1 MKKIFTLLVLLMTT
15 LCVSAQQY
23 YKGTFHSKPSPSE
36 FSDYETTVAVTQG
49 EGGKYTLVF
58 ESIIFGNDDFGKCT
72 FAGIENYKWAGGGS
86 FTFSNEGGNL
96 GATTKYYFELSDYG
110 GKAVIDDEKIYITFK
125 LFQVNTTKEYRN
137 VVFEGTRTSSGGGGG
152 TGGDDKPTITGTE
165 QFTADVA
172 SEFQGGQSGVV
183 KYPGVVAK
191 VCEWSDKTHSI
202 EIAHIDT
209 EKGVMSDV
217 LLKGLEK
224 KTVDGEV
231 TYTGVVE
238 PEIKTL
244 PNFYDTYVNLK
255 AKVEARIDEGG
266 DLYAT
271 IVFTDESEPSFKLT
285 AWFNYQ
291 EPFVPA
297 DPFSVEGGLVGYT
310 VTDDGDF
317 TNNVVNTLT
326 FTETAENVY
335 TLSFSNV
342 AIPNGIGLN
351 TVSFEGVQRTGN
363 DSEAKFASKKGVAKT
378 TAAHPSYTE
387 VDYTNLEFIVGF
399 DADKKVTSCTGKF
412 VIDNWGESVAYTFNY
427 DPTATS
433 VNTVVAAD
441 GTVKHIYT
449 LTGAKVTSL
458 QRGVNIVRTAD
469 GRTLKVLKK

>member
-23 YKGTFHSKPSPSE
+23 YKGTWHSNLGK
-36 FSDYETTVAVTQG
+36 FADYETTVAVTQG
-49 EGGKYTLVF
+49 EGGAYTLVF
-58 ESIIFGNDDFGKCT
+58 ERVIFDNDDLGKVT
-72 FAGIENYKWAGGGS
+72 FSGMSDYKWGGGGS
-86 FTFSNEGGNL
+86 FTFSHEGGNL
-96 GATTKYYFELSDYG
+96 GELTYSYFQMTDAL
-110 GKAVIDDEKIYITFK
+110 GKARLDDEAIYITFDY
-125 LFQVNTTKEYRN
+125 FEYGTSSFRK
-137 VVFEGTRTSSGGGGG
+137 VVFSGTRTSSGGGS
-152 TGGDDKPTITGTE
+152 TGGDDKPTITATE

-172 SEFQGGQSGVV
+172 SEFQGGQFGVV

-191 VCEWSDKTHSI
+191 VCEWSDGAQSI
-202 EIAHIDT
+202 EIEHIDT
-209 EKGVMSDV
+209 EKGAMSGV

-297 DPFSVEGGLVGYT
+297 DPFSVGGKLVGYT
-310 VTDDGDF
+310 VTADGEF
-317 TNNVVNTLT
+317 SNNVETTLT
-326 FTETAENVY
+326 FTETAKDVY
-335 TLSFSNV
+335 TLSLTNV
-342 AIPNGIGLN
+342 AIPDGVALG
-351 TVSFEGVQRTGN
+351 TVSFEGVQRTGD
-363 DSEAKFASKKGVAKT
+363 DSEAKFASKKGEAKT
-378 TAAHPSYTE
+378 TATHPVYAA
-387 VDYTNLEFIVGF
+387 VDYTYFEFIVGF
-399 DADKKVTSCTGKF
+399 DAEKKVTSCTGEF
-412 VIDNWGESVAYTFNY
+412 VVDNYGESVAYTFNY
-427 DPTATS
+427 DPTVVS

>member
-23 YKGTFHSKPSPSE
+23 YKGKFHSKLNE
-36 FSDYETTVAVTQG
+36 FSDCETTVAVTQG

-58 ESIIFGNDDFGKCT
+58 ESVIFGNDDFGKCT

-96 GATTKYYFELSDYG
+96 GAATKYYFELSDYL
-110 GKAVIDDEKIYITFK
+110 GKSTIDDEKIYITFK
-125 LFQVNTTKEYRN
+125 YFQVNTTKEYRN
-137 VVFEGTRTSSGGGGG
+137 VVFEGTRTSSGGG
-152 TGGDDKPTITGTE
+152 TGGDDKPTITATE
-165 QFTADVA
+165 QFTADVV
-172 SEFQGGQSGVV
+172 SVFEGGQAGNV
-183 KYPGVVAK
+183 KFPNVVAK
-191 VCEWSDKTHSI
+191 VCEWSDGAQSI
-202 EIAHIDT
+202 EIEHIDT
-209 EKGVMSDV
+209 EKGAMSGV

-297 DPFSVEGGLVGYT
+297 DPFSVGGKLVGYT
-310 VTDDGDF
+310 VTADGEF
-317 TNNVVNTLT
+317 SNNVETTLT
-326 FTETAENVY
+326 FTETAKDVY
-335 TLSFSNV
+335 TLSLTNV
-342 AIPNGIGLN
+342 AIPKGVDLG
-351 TVSFEGVQRTGN
+351 TVSFEGVQRTGS
-363 DSEAKFASKKGVAKT
+363 DSETSFTSKKGKAKT
-378 TAAHPSYTE
+378 TATHPLYTE
-387 VDYTNLEFIVGF
+387 LPYTDFEFIVGF
-399 DADKKVTSCTGKF
+399 DAEKKVTSCTGKF
-412 VIDNWGESVAYTFNY
+412 VVDNYDEAVSYTFSFT
-427 DPTATS
+427 PTETS

>member
-23 YKGTFHSKPSPSE
+23 YKGKFHSKLNE
-36 FSDYETTVAVTQG
+36 FSDCETTVAVTQG

-58 ESIIFGNDDFGKCT
+58 ESVIFGNDDFGKCT

-96 GATTKYYFELSDYG
+96 GAATKYYFELSDAL
-110 GKAVIDDEKIYITFK
+110 GKSVIDDEKIYITFK
-125 LFQVNTTKEYRN
+125 YFQVNTTKEYRN
-137 VVFEGTRTSSGGGGG
+137 VVFEGTRTSSGGGG
-152 TGGDDKPTITGTE
+152 TGGDDKPIITATE
-165 QFTADVA
+165 QFTADVV
-172 SEFQGGQSGVV
+172 SVFEGGQAGNV
-183 KYPGVVAK
+183 KYPNVVAK
-191 VCEWSDKTHSI
+191 VCEWSDGAQSI
-202 EIAHIDT
+202 EIEHIDT
-209 EKGVMSDV
+209 EKGAMSGV

-231 TYTGVVE
+231 TYTGTVE
-238 PEIKTL
+238 PEIETL
-244 PNFYDTYVNLK
+244 PNFYDAYVNLK

-285 AWFNYQ
+285 AWFNYV
-291 EPFVPA
+291 EPFVPS
-297 DPFSVEGGLVGYT
+297 DPFSVDGTLVGYT
-310 VTDDGDF
+310 FNDGDQM
-317 TNNVVNTLT
+317 NNKQTTLT
-326 FTETAENVY
+326 FTETAKDVY
-335 TLSFSNV
+335 TLSLTNV
-342 AIPNGIGLN
+342 AIPNGVDLG
-351 TVSFEGVQRTGN
+351 TVSFEGVQRTGS
-363 DSEAKFASKKGVAKT
+363 DSEASFASKKGKCKT
-378 TAAHPSYTE
+378 TAAHPLYATL
-387 VDYTNLEFIVGF
+387 DYTDFEFIVGF

-412 VIDNWGESVAYTFNY
+412 VVDNYDEAVSYTFSFT
-427 DPTATS
+427 PTETS

>member
-15 LCVSAQQY
+15 ICVSAQQY
-23 YKGTFHSKPSPSE
+23 YKGTFHSKVGD

-58 ESIIFGNDDFGKCT
+58 ERVIFGNDDFGKCT

-96 GATTKYYFELSDYG
+96 GAATKYYFELSDAL
-110 GKAVIDDEKIYITFK
+110 GKSVIDDEKIYITFK
-125 LFQVNTTKEYRN
+125 YFQVNTTKEYRN

-152 TGGDDKPTITGTE
+152 TGGDDKPTITATE
-165 QFTADVA
+165 QFTADVV
-172 SEFQGGQSGVV
+172 SVFEGGQAGNV
-183 KYPGVVAK
+183 KYPNVVAK
-191 VCEWSDKTHSI
+191 VCEWSDGAQSI
-202 EIAHIDT
+202 EIEHIDT
-209 EKGVMSDV
+209 EKGAMSGV

-238 PEIKTL
+238 PEIETL
-244 PNFYDTYVNLK
+244 PNFYDAYVNLK
-255 AKVEARIDEGG
+255 ANVEARIDEGG

-285 AWFNYQ
+285 AWFNYV

-310 VTDDGDF
+310 YNDGDQM
-317 TNNVVNTLT
+317 NNNQTTVT
-326 FTETAENVY
+326 FTETAKDVY
-335 TLSFSNV
+335 TLSLTNV
-342 AIPNGIGLN
+342 AIPNGVDLG
-351 TVSFEGVQRTGN
+351 TVSFEGVQRTGS
-363 DSEAKFASKKGVAKT
+363 DSEASFASKKGKCKT
-378 TAAHPSYTE
+378 TAAHPLYATL
-387 VDYTNLEFIVGF
+387 DYTDFEFIVGF

-412 VIDNWGESVAYTFNY
+412 VVDNYDEAVSYTFNFT
-427 DPTATS
+427 PTETS

>member
-23 YKGTFHSKPSPSE
+23 YKGKFHSKLNE

-58 ESIIFGNDDFGKCT
+58 ESVIFGNDDFGKCT

-96 GATTKYYFELSDYG
+96 GAATKYYFELSDYL
-110 GKAVIDDEKIYITFK
+110 GKSTIDDEKIYITFK
-125 LFQVNTTKEYRN
+125 YFQVNTTKEYRN
-137 VVFEGTRTSSGGGGG
+137 VVFEGTRTSSGGGG
-152 TGGDDKPTITGTE
+152 TGGDDKPTITATE

-191 VCEWSDKTHSI
+191 VCEWSDGAQSI
-202 EIAHIDT
+202 EIEHIDT
-209 EKGVMSDV
+209 EKGTMSGV

-244 PNFYDTYVNLK
+244 PNFYDAYVNLK

-297 DPFSVEGGLVGYT
+297 DPFSVGGKLVGYT
-310 VTDDGDF
+310 VTADGEF
-317 TNNVVNTLT
+317 SNNVETTLT
-326 FTETAENVY
+326 FTETAKDVY
-335 TLSFSNV
+335 TLSLTNV
-342 AIPNGIGLN
+342 AIPKGVDLG
-351 TVSFEGVQRTGN
+351 TVSFEGVQRTGS
-363 DSEAKFASKKGVAKT
+363 DSEASFASKKGKCKT
-378 TAAHPSYTE
+378 TAAHPLYATL
-387 VDYTNLEFIVGF
+387 DYTDFEFIVGF

-412 VIDNWGESVAYTFNY
+412 VVDNWDEAVSYTFNFT
-427 DPTATS
+427 PTETS

>member
-23 YKGTFHSKPSPSE
+23 YKGTFHSKVND
-36 FSDYETTVAVTQG
+36 FSDYETNVAVTQG

-58 ESIIFGNDDFGKCT
+58 ESVIFGNDDFGKCT
-72 FAGIENYKWAGGGS
+72 FAGIENYKWAGGNS

-96 GATTKYYFELSDYG
+96 GAATKYYFELSDAL
-110 GKAVIDDEKIYITFK
+110 GKSTIDDEKIYITFK
-125 LFQVNTTKEYRN
+125 YFQVNTTKEYRN
-137 VVFEGTRTSSGGGGG
+137 VVFEGTRTSSGGGS
-152 TGGDDKPTITGTE
+152 TGGDDKPTVKETD

-172 SEFQGGQSGVV
+172 SEFQGGKGIV
-183 KYPGVVAK
+183 KYPKAVAK
-191 VCEWSDKTHSI
+191 VCEWTDGAHSI

-209 EKGVMSDV
+209 EKGTMSGV

-244 PNFYDTYVNLK
+244 PNFYDAYVNLK

-297 DPFSVEGGLVGYT
+297 DPFSVGGKLVGYT
-310 VTDDGDF
+310 VTADGEF
-317 TNNVVNTLT
+317 SNNVETTLT
-326 FTETAENVY
+326 FTETAKDVY
-335 TLSFSNV
+335 TLSLTNV
-342 AIPNGIGLN
+342 AIPNGVALG
-351 TVSFEGVQRTGN
+351 TVSFEGVQRTGS
-363 DSEAKFASKKGVAKT
+363 DSEASFTSKKGKAKT
-378 TAAHPSYTE
+378 TATHPSYKE
-387 VDYTNLEFIVGF
+387 LDYTDFEAIVGF
-399 DADKKVTSCTGKF
+399 DAEKKVTSCTAKF
-412 VIDNWGESVAYTFNY
+412 VIDNWDESVAYTFNY
-427 DPTATS
+427 DPTVSS

>member
-23 YKGTFHSKPSPSE
+23 YKGKFYSKLNE
-36 FSDYETTVAVTQG
+36 FSDCETTVAVTQG

-58 ESIIFGNDDFGKCT
+58 ESVIFGNDDFGKCT

-96 GATTKYYFELSDYG
+96 GAATKYYFELSDYL
-110 GKAVIDDEKIYITFK
+110 GKSTIDDEKIYITFK
-125 LFQVNTTKEYRN
+125 YFQVNTTKEYRN
-137 VVFEGTRTSSGGGGG
+137 VVFEGTRTSSGGGG
-152 TGGDDKPTITGTE
+152 TGGDDKPTITATE
-165 QFTADVA
+165 QFTADVV
-172 SEFQGGQSGVV
+172 SVFEGGQAGNV
-183 KYPGVVAK
+183 KYPNVVAK
-191 VCEWSDKTHSI
+191 VCEWSDGAQSI
-202 EIAHIDT
+202 EIEHIDT
-209 EKGVMSDV
+209 EKGTMSGV

-297 DPFSVEGGLVGYT
+297 DPFSVGGKLVGYT
-310 VTDDGDF
+310 VTADGEF
-317 TNNVVNTLT
+317 SNNVETTLT
-326 FTETAENVY
+326 FTETAKDVY
-335 TLSFSNV
+335 TLSLTNV
-342 AIPNGIGLN
+342 AIPKGVDLG
-351 TVSFEGVQRTGN
+351 TVSFEGVQRTGS
-363 DSEAKFASKKGVAKT
+363 DSEASFTSKKGKAKT
-378 TAAHPSYTE
+378 TATHPLYTE
-387 VDYTNLEFIVGF
+387 LPYTDFEFVVGF
-399 DADKKVTSCTGKF
+399 DAEKKVTSCTGKF
-412 VIDNWGESVAYTFNY
+412 VVDNWDEAVSYTFSFT
-427 DPTATS
+427 PTETS

>member
-23 YKGTFHSKPSPSE
+23 YKGKFYSKLNE
-36 FSDYETTVAVTQG
+36 FSDCETTVAVTQG

-58 ESIIFGNDDFGKCT
+58 ESVIFGNDDFGKCT

-96 GATTKYYFELSDYG
+96 GAATKYYFELSDYL
-110 GKAVIDDEKIYITFK
+110 GKSTIDDEKIYITFK
-125 LFQVNTTKEYRN
+125 YFQVNTTKEYRN
-137 VVFEGTRTSSGGGGG
+137 VVFEGTRTSSGGGG
-152 TGGDDKPTITGTE
+152 TGGDDKPTITATE
-165 QFTADVA
+165 QFTADVV
-172 SEFQGGQSGVV
+172 SVFEGGQAGNV
-183 KYPGVVAK
+183 KYPNVVAK
-191 VCEWSDKTHSI
+191 VCEWSDGAQSI
-202 EIAHIDT
+202 EIEHIDT
-209 EKGVMSDV
+209 EKGTMSGV
-217 LLKGLEK
+217 LLNGLEK

-297 DPFSVEGGLVGYT
+297 DPFSVGGKLVGYT
-310 VTDDGDF
+310 VTADGEF
-317 TNNVVNTLT
+317 SNNVETTLT
-326 FTETAENVY
+326 FTETAKDVY
-335 TLSFSNV
+335 TLSLTNV
-342 AIPNGIGLN
+342 AIPDGVALG
-351 TVSFEGVQRTGN
+351 TVSFEGVQRTGD
-363 DSEAKFASKKGVAKT
+363 DSEAKFASKKGEAKT
-378 TAAHPSYTE
+378 TAAHPLYTE
-387 VDYTNLEFIVGF
+387 LPYTDFEFVVGF
-399 DADKKVTSCTGKF
+399 DAEKKVTSCTGKF
-412 VIDNWGESVAYTFNY
+412 VVDNYDEAVSYTFSFT
-427 DPTATS
+427 PTETS

>member
-23 YKGTFHSKPSPSE
+23 YKGKFHSKLNE

-58 ESIIFGNDDFGKCT
+58 ESVIFGNDDFGKCT
-72 FAGIENYKWAGGGS
+72 FAGIENYKWAGNGN

-96 GATTKYYFELSDYG
+96 GAATKYYFELSDNL
-110 GKAVIDDEKIYITFK
+110 GKATIDDEKIYLTFRY
-125 LFQVNTTKEYRN
+125 FQVNTTKEYMN
-137 VVFEGTRTSSGGGGG
+137 VVFEGTRTSSGGGS
-152 TGGDDKPTITGTE
+152 TGGDDKPTITATE

-202 EIAHIDT
+202 EIEHIDT
-209 EKGVMSDV
+209 EKGTMSGV

-244 PNFYDTYVNLK
+244 PNFYYAYVNLK

-297 DPFSVEGGLVGYT
+297 DPFSVNGALAGYT
-310 VTDDGDF
+310 FNDGDQM
-317 TNNVVNTLT
+317 NNNQTTLT
-326 FTETAENVY
+326 FTETAKDVY
-335 TLSFSNV
+335 TLSLTNV
-342 AIPNGIGLN
+342 AIPKGVDLG
-351 TVSFEGVQRTGN
+351 TVSFEGVQRTGS
-363 DSEAKFASKKGVAKT
+363 DSEASFASKKGKAKT
-378 TAAHPSYTE
+378 TATHPLYTE
-387 VDYTNLEFIVGF
+387 LPYTDFEFIVGF

-412 VIDNWGESVAYTFNY
+412 VVDNWDEAVFYTFNFT
-427 DPTATS
+427 PTETS

>member
-23 YKGTFHSKPSPSE
+23 YKGKFYSKLNE
-36 FSDYETTVAVTQG
+36 FSDCETTVAVTQG

-58 ESIIFGNDDFGKCT
+58 ESVIFGNDDFGKCT
-72 FAGIENYKWAGGGS
+72 FAGIENYRWAGGGS

-96 GATTKYYFELSDYG
+96 GAATKYYFELSDYL
-110 GKAVIDDEKIYITFK
+110 GKSTIDDEKIYITFK
-125 LFQVNTTKEYRN
+125 YFQVNTTKEYRN
-137 VVFEGTRTSSGGGGG
+137 VVFEGTRTSSGGGG
-152 TGGDDKPTITGTE
+152 TGGDDKPTITATE
-165 QFTADVA
+165 QFTADVV
-172 SEFQGGQSGVV
+172 SVFEGGQAGNV
-183 KYPGVVAK
+183 KYPNVVAK

-209 EKGVMSDV
+209 EKGTMSGV

-387 VDYTNLEFIVGF
+387 VDYTDLEFIVGF

-412 VIDNWGESVAYTFNY
+412 VVDNWGESVSYTFSFT
-427 DPTATS
+427 PTETS

>member
-23 YKGTFHSKPSPSE
+23 YKGKFHSKVGY

-58 ESIIFGNDDFGKCT
+58 ESVIFGNDDFGKCT

-96 GATTKYYFELSDYG
+96 GAATKYYFELSDAL
-110 GKAVIDDEKIYITFK
+110 GKSVIDDEKIYITFK
-125 LFQVNTTKEYRN
+125 YFQVNTTKEYRN
-137 VVFEGTRTSSGGGGG
+137 VVFEGTRTSSGGG
-152 TGGDDKPTITGTE
+152 TGGDDKPTITSTE

-209 EKGVMSDV
+209 EKGVMSGV

-238 PEIKTL
+238 PEITDL

-255 AKVEARIDEGG
+255 ANVEARIDEGG

-285 AWFNYQ
+285 AWFNYV

-297 DPFSVEGGLVGYT
+297 DPFSVDGTLVGYT
-310 VTDDGDF
+310 FNDGDQM
-317 TNNVVNTLT
+317 NNKQTTLT
-326 FTETAENVY
+326 FTETAKDVY
-335 TLSFSNV
+335 TLSLTNV
-342 AIPNGIGLN
+342 AIPNGVDLG
-351 TVSFEGVQRTGN
+351 TVSFEGVQRTGS
-363 DSEAKFASKKGVAKT
+363 DSDASFASKKGKCKT
-378 TAAHPSYTE
+378 TAAHPLYATL
-387 VDYTNLEFIVGF
+387 DYTDFEFIVGF

-412 VIDNWGESVAYTFNY
+412 VVDNCDETVSYTFNFT
-427 DPTATS
+427 PTETS

>member
-23 YKGTFHSKPSPSE
+23 YKGKFHSKLNE
-36 FSDYETTVAVTQG
+36 FSDCETTVAVTQG

-58 ESIIFGNDDFGKCT
+58 ESVIFGNDDFGKCT

-96 GATTKYYFELSDYG
+96 GAATKYYFELSDYL
-110 GKAVIDDEKIYITFK
+110 GKSTIDDEKIYITFK
-125 LFQVNTTKEYRN
+125 YFQVNTTKEYRN
-137 VVFEGTRTSSGGGGG
+137 VVFEGTRTSSGGGG
-152 TGGDDKPTITGTE
+152 TGGDDKPTITATE
-165 QFTADVA
+165 QFTADVV
-172 SEFQGGQSGVV
+172 SVFEGGQAGNV
-183 KYPGVVAK
+183 KYPNVVAK
-191 VCEWSDKTHSI
+191 VCEWSDGAHSI
-202 EIAHIDT
+202 EIEHIDT
-209 EKGVMSDV
+209 EKGTMSGV

-231 TYTGVVE
+231 TYTGTVE

-244 PNFYDTYVNLK
+244 PNFYDAYVNLK

-297 DPFSVEGGLVGYT
+297 DPFSVNGALVGYT
-310 VTDDGDF
+310 YNDGDQM
-317 TNNVVNTLT
+317 NNNQTTVT
-326 FTETAENVY
+326 FTETAKDVY
-335 TLSFSNV
+335 TLSLTNV
-342 AIPNGIGLN
+342 AIPNGVALG
-351 TVSFEGVQRTGN
+351 TVSFEGVQRTGS
-363 DSEAKFASKKGVAKT
+363 DSEASFASKKGEAKT
-378 TAAHPSYTE
+378 TAASPVYTT
-387 VDYTNLEFIVGF
+387 VDYTDFEFIVGF
-399 DADKKVTSCTGKF
+399 DAEKKVTSCTGKF
-412 VIDNWGESVAYTFNY
+412 VVDNWGESVSYTFSFT
-427 DPTATS
+427 PTETS

>member
-23 YKGTFHSKPSPSE
+23 YKGTWHSNLGK
-36 FSDYETTVAVTQG
+36 FADYETTVAVTQG
-49 EGGKYTLVF
+49 EGGAYTLVF
-58 ESIIFGNDDFGKCT
+58 ERVIFDNDDLGKVT
-72 FAGIENYKWAGGGS
+72 FSGMSDYKWGGGGS
-86 FTFSNEGGNL
+86 FTFSHEGGNL
-96 GATTKYYFELSDYG
+96 GELTYSYFQMTDAL
-110 GKAVIDDEKIYITFK
+110 GKARLDDEAIYITFDY
-125 LFQVNTTKEYRN
+125 FEYGTSSFRK
-137 VVFEGTRTSSGGGGG
+137 VVFSGTRTSSGGGS
-152 TGGDDKPTITGTE
+152 TGGDDKPTVKETE
-165 QFTADVA
+165 LFTADVA
-172 SEFQGGQSGVV
+172 SEFQGGKGIV
-183 KYPGVVAK
+183 KYPKAVAK
-191 VCEWSDKTHSI
+191 VCEWSDGAQSI
-202 EIAHIDT
+202 EIEHIDT
-209 EKGVMSDV
+209 ENGTMSGV

-224 KTVDGEV
+224 KTVNGEV

-297 DPFSVEGGLVGYT
+297 DPFSVGGKLVGYT
-310 VTDDGDF
+310 VTADGEF
-317 TNNVVNTLT
+317 SNNVETTLT
-326 FTETAENVY
+326 FTETAKDVY
-335 TLSFSNV
+335 TLSLTNV
-342 AIPNGIGLN
+342 AIPDGVALG
-351 TVSFEGVQRTGN
+351 TVSFEGVQRTGDDN
-363 DSEAKFASKKGVAKT
+363 EAKFASKKGEAKT
-378 TAAHPSYTE
+378 TATHPVYAA
-387 VDYTNLEFIVGF
+387 VDYTYFEFIVGF
-399 DADKKVTSCTGKF
+399 DAEKKVTSCTGEF
-412 VIDNWGESVAYTFNY
+412 VVDNYGESVAYTFNY
-427 DPTATS
+427 DPTVVS

>member
-23 YKGTFHSKPSPSE
+23 YKGKFHSKLNE
-36 FSDYETTVAVTQG
+36 FSDCETTVAVTQG

-58 ESIIFGNDDFGKCT
+58 ESVIFGNDDFGKCT
-72 FAGIENYKWAGGGS
+72 FAGIENYKWAGGNS

-96 GATTKYYFELSDYG
+96 GAATKYYFELSDAL
-110 GKAVIDDEKIYITFK
+110 GKATIDDEKIYITFK
-125 LFQVNTTKEYRN
+125 YFQVNTTKEYRT
-137 VVFEGTRTSSGGGGG
+137 VVFEGTRTSSGGGS
-152 TGGDDKPTITGTE
+152 TGGDDKPTITATE

-297 DPFSVEGGLVGYT
+297 DPFSVEGGLVGYR

>member
-23 YKGTFHSKPSPSE
+23 YKGTWHSNLGK
-36 FSDYETTVAVTQG
+36 FADYETTVAVTQG
-49 EGGKYTLVF
+49 EGGAYTLVF
-58 ESIIFGNDDFGKCT
+58 ERVIFDNDDLGKVT
-72 FAGIENYKWAGGGS
+72 FSGMSDYKWGGGGS
-86 FTFSNEGGNL
+86 FTFSHEGGNL
-96 GATTKYYFELSDYG
+96 GELTYSYFQMTDAL
-110 GKAVIDDEKIYITFK
+110 GKARLDDEAIYITFDY
-125 LFQVNTTKEYRN
+125 FEYGTSSFRK
-137 VVFEGTRTSSGGGGG
+137 VVFSGTRTSSGGGS
-152 TGGDDKPTITGTE
+152 TGGDDKPTITATE

-172 SEFQGGQSGVV
+172 SEFQGGKGIV
-183 KYPGVVAK
+183 KYPKAVAK
-191 VCEWSDKTHSI
+191 VCEWTDGAQSI
-202 EIAHIDT
+202 EIEHIDT
-209 EKGVMSDV
+209 EKGTMSGV

-238 PEIKTL
+238 PEITDL
-244 PNFYDTYVNLK
+244 PNFYLGYVNLK
-255 AKVEARIDEGG
+255 ANVEARIDEGG

-285 AWFNYQ
+285 AWFNYV

-297 DPFSVEGGLVGYT
+297 EPFSVNGALAGYT
-310 VTDDGDF
+310 YNDGDQM
-317 TNNVVNTLT
+317 NNNQTTVT
-326 FTETAENVY
+326 FTETAKDVY
-335 TLSFSNV
+335 TLSLTNV
-342 AIPNGIGLN
+342 AIPKGVDLG
-351 TVSFEGVQRTGN
+351 TVSFEGVQRTGS
-363 DSEAKFASKKGVAKT
+363 DSEASFASKKGKAKT
-378 TAAHPSYTE
+378 TATHPSYKE
-387 VDYTNLEFIVGF
+387 LDYTDFEAIVGF
-399 DADKKVTSCTGKF
+399 DAEKKVTSCTAKF

-427 DPTATS
+427 DPTVSS

>member
-23 YKGTFHSKPSPSE
+23 YKGTFHSKVGD
-36 FSDYETTVAVTQG
+36 FNDYETTVAVTQG

-58 ESIIFGNDDFGKCT
+58 ERVIFGNDDFGKCT

-96 GATTKYYFELSDYG
+96 GAATKYYFELSDAL
-110 GKAVIDDEKIYITFK
+110 GKSVIDDEKIYITFK
-125 LFQVNTTKEYRN
+125 YFQVNTTKEYRN
-137 VVFEGTRTSSGGGGG
+137 VVFEGTRTSSGGGS
-152 TGGDDKPTITGTE
+152 TGGDDKPTITATE
-165 QFTADVA
+165 QFTADVV
-172 SEFQGGQSGVV
+172 SVFEGGQAGNV
-183 KYPGVVAK
+183 KYPNVVAK
-191 VCEWSDKTHSI
+191 VCEWSDGAQSI
-202 EIAHIDT
+202 EIEHIDT
-209 EKGVMSDV
+209 EKGAMSGV

-238 PEIKTL
+238 PEITDL

-255 AKVEARIDEGG
+255 ANVEARIDEGG

-297 DPFSVEGGLVGYT
+297 DPFSVNGTLVGYT
-310 VTDDGDF
+310 YNDGEQM
-317 TNNVVNTLT
+317 NNKQTTVT
-326 FTETAENVY
+326 FTETAKDVY
-335 TLSFSNV
+335 TLSLTNV
-342 AIPNGIGLN
+342 AIPNGVDLG
-351 TVSFEGVQRTGN
+351 TVSFEGVQRTGS
-363 DSEAKFASKKGVAKT
+363 DSEASFTSKKGKAKT
-378 TAAHPSYTE
+378 TAARPLYTE
-387 VDYTNLEFIVGF
+387 LPYTDFEFVVGF
-399 DADKKVTSCTGKF
+399 DAEKKVTSCTGKF
-412 VIDNWGESVAYTFNY
+412 VVDNYDEAVSYTFSFT
-427 DPTATS
+427 PTETS

>member
-23 YKGTFHSKPSPSE
+23 YKGKFYSKLNE
-36 FSDYETTVAVTQG
+36 FSDCETTVAVTQG

-58 ESIIFGNDDFGKCT
+58 ESVIFGNDDFGKCT

-96 GATTKYYFELSDYG
+96 GAATKYYFELSDYL
-110 GKAVIDDEKIYITFK
+110 GKSTIDDEKIYITFIY
-125 LFQVNTTKEYRN
+125 FQVNTTKEYRN
-137 VVFEGTRTSSGGGGG
+137 VVFEGTRTSSGGGG

-387 VDYTNLEFIVGF
+387 VDYTDLEFIVGF

-412 VIDNWGESVAYTFNY
+412 VIDDWGESVAYTFNY

-433 VNTVVAAD
+433 VSTVVAAD

>member
-23 YKGTFHSKPSPSE
+23 YKGKFYSKLNE
-36 FSDYETTVAVTQG
+36 FSDCETTVAVTQG

-58 ESIIFGNDDFGKCT
+58 ESVIFGNDDFGKCT

-96 GATTKYYFELSDYG
+96 GAATKYYFELSDYL
-110 GKAVIDDEKIYITFK
+110 GKSTIDDEKSYITFK
-125 LFQVNTTKEYRN
+125 YFQVNTTKEYRN
-137 VVFEGTRTSSGGGGG
+137 VVFEGTRTSSGGGG

-387 VDYTNLEFIVGF
+387 VDYTDLEFIVGF

-433 VNTVVAAD
+433 VSTVVAAD

>member
-23 YKGTFHSKPSPSE
+23 YKGKFHSKLNE
-36 FSDYETTVAVTQG
+36 FSDCETTVAVTQG

-58 ESIIFGNDDFGKCT
+58 ESVIFGNDDFGKCT

-96 GATTKYYFELSDYG
+96 GAATKYYFELSDYL
-110 GKAVIDDEKIYITFK
+110 GKSTIDDEKIYITFK
-125 LFQVNTTKEYRN
+125 YFQVNTTKEYRN
-137 VVFEGTRTSSGGGGG
+137 VVFEGTRTSSGGGS
-152 TGGDDKPTITGTE
+152 TGGDDKPTITATE
-165 QFTADVA
+165 QFTADVV
-172 SEFQGGQSGVV
+172 SVFEGGQAGNV
-183 KYPGVVAK
+183 KYPNVVAK
-191 VCEWSDKTHSI
+191 VCEWSDGAQSI
-202 EIAHIDT
+202 EIEHIDT
-209 EKGVMSDV
+209 EKGAMSGV

-231 TYTGVVE
+231 TYTGTVE
-238 PEIKTL
+238 PEIETL
-244 PNFYDTYVNLK
+244 PNFYDAYVNLK

-285 AWFNYQ
+285 AWFNYV

-297 DPFSVEGGLVGYT
+297 EPFSVNGALAGYT
-310 VTDDGDF
+310 YNDGDQM
-317 TNNVVNTLT
+317 NNNQTTVT
-326 FTETAENVY
+326 FTETAKDVY
-335 TLSFSNV
+335 TLSLTNV
-342 AIPNGIGLN
+342 AIPKGVDLG
-351 TVSFEGVQRTGN
+351 TVSFEGVQRTGS
-363 DSEAKFASKKGVAKT
+363 DSEASFTSKKGKAKT
-378 TAAHPSYTE
+378 TATHPLYTE
-387 VDYTNLEFIVGF
+387 LPYTDFEFVVGF
-399 DADKKVTSCTGKF
+399 DAEKKVTSCTGKF
-412 VIDNWGESVAYTFNY
+412 VVDNWDEAVSYTFSFT
-427 DPTATS
+427 PTETS

>member
-72 FAGIENYKWAGGGS
+72 FAGIENYKWAGGGN

-96 GATTKYYFELSDYG
+96 GATTKYYFELSDYS

-125 LFQVNTTKEYRN
+125 YFQVNTTKEYRN
-137 VVFEGTRTSSGGGGG
+137 VVFEGTRTSSGGGS
-152 TGGDDKPTITGTE
+152 TGGDDKPTITATE
-165 QFTADVA
+165 QFTADVV
-172 SEFQGGQSGVV
+172 SVFEGGERGVV

-209 EKGVMSDV
+209 EKGVMSGV

-238 PEIKTL
+238 PEIETL

-255 AKVEARIDEGG
+255 ANVEARIDEGG

-285 AWFNYQ
+285 AWFNYV

-310 VTDDGDF
+310 FNDGDQM
-317 TNNVVNTLT
+317 NNKQTTLT
-326 FTETAENVY
+326 FTETAKDVY
-335 TLSFSNV
+335 TLSLTNV
-342 AIPNGIGLN
+342 AIPNGLDLG

-363 DSEAKFASKKGVAKT
+363 DSEASFASKKGECKT
-378 TAAHPSYTE
+378 TSASPVYTE
-387 VDYTNLEFIVGF
+387 LDYTDFEFIVGF

-412 VIDNWGESVAYTFNY
+412 VIDNYGEKVSYTFNY
-427 DPTATS
+427 DPTVSS

>member
-23 YKGTFHSKPSPSE
+23 YKGKFHSKLNE

-58 ESIIFGNDDFGKCT
+58 ESVIFGNDDFGKCT
-72 FAGIENYKWAGGGS
+72 FAGIENYKWAGNGN

-96 GATTKYYFELSDYG
+96 GAATKYYFELSDNL
-110 GKAVIDDEKIYITFK
+110 GKATIDDEKIYLTFRY
-125 LFQVNTTKEYRN
+125 FQVNTTKEYMN
-137 VVFEGTRTSSGGGGG
+137 VVFEGTRTSSGGGS
-152 TGGDDKPTITGTE
+152 TGGDDKPTVKETE

-172 SEFQGGQSGVV
+172 SEFQGGQFGVV

-191 VCEWSDKTHSI
+191 VCEWSDGAQSI
-202 EIAHIDT
+202 EIEHIDT
-209 EKGVMSDV
+209 EKGAMSGV

-244 PNFYDTYVNLK
+244 PNFYDAYVNLK

-297 DPFSVEGGLVGYT
+297 DPFSVGGKLVGYT
-310 VTDDGDF
+310 VTADGEF
-317 TNNVVNTLT
+317 SNNVETTLT
-326 FTETAENVY
+326 FTETAKDVY
-335 TLSFSNV
+335 TLSLTNV
-342 AIPNGIGLN
+342 AIPDGVALG
-351 TVSFEGVQRTGN
+351 TVSFEGVQRTGD
-363 DSEAKFASKKGVAKT
+363 DSEAKFASKKGEAKT
-378 TAAHPSYTE
+378 TATHPVYAA
-387 VDYTNLEFIVGF
+387 VDYTYFEFIVGF
-399 DADKKVTSCTGKF
+399 DAEKKVTSCTGEF
-412 VIDNWGESVAYTFNY
+412 VVDNFGESVAYTFNY
-427 DPTATS
+427 DPTVSS

>member
-23 YKGTFHSKPSPSE
+23 YKGTFYSKVND
-36 FSDYETTVAVTQG
+36 FKDYETTVAVTQG

-58 ESIIFGNDDFGKCT
+58 ESVIFGNDDFGKCT

-96 GATTKYYFELSDYG
+96 GAASKYYFELSDNL
-110 GKAVIDDEKIYITFK
+110 GKATIDDEKIYITFK
-125 LFQVNTTKEYRN
+125 YFQVNTTKEYRN
-137 VVFEGTRTSSGGGGG
+137 VVFSGTRTSSGGGGG

-387 VDYTNLEFIVGF
+387 VDYTDLEFIVGF

>member
-23 YKGTFHSKPSPSE
+23 YKGKFYSKLNE
-36 FSDYETTVAVTQG
+36 FSDCETTVAVTQG

-58 ESIIFGNDDFGKCT
+58 ESVIFGNDDFGKCT

-96 GATTKYYFELSDYG
+96 GAATKYYFELSDYL
-110 GKAVIDDEKIYITFK
+110 GKSTIDDEKIYITFK
-125 LFQVNTTKEYRN
+125 YFQVNTTKEYRN
-137 VVFEGTRTSSGGGGG
+137 VVFEGTRTSSGGGG
-152 TGGDDKPTITGTE
+152 TGGDDKPTITATE

-191 VCEWSDKTHSI
+191 VCEWSDGAQSI
-202 EIAHIDT
+202 EIEHIDT
-209 EKGVMSDV
+209 EKGTMSGV

-285 AWFNYQ
+285 AWFNYV

-297 DPFSVEGGLVGYT
+297 EPFSVNGALAGYT
-310 VTDDGDF
+310 YNDGEQM
-317 TNNVVNTLT
+317 NNKQTTVT
-326 FTETAENVY
+326 FTETAKDVY
-335 TLSFSNV
+335 TLSLTNV
-342 AIPNGIGLN
+342 AIPNGVDLG
-351 TVSFEGVQRTGN
+351 TVSFEGVQRTGS
-363 DSEAKFASKKGVAKT
+363 DSEASFASKKGKCKT
-378 TAAHPSYTE
+378 TAAHPLYATL
-387 VDYTNLEFIVGF
+387 DYTDFEFIVGF
-399 DADKKVTSCTGKF
+399 DAEKKVTSCTGKF
-412 VIDNWGESVAYTFNY
+412 VVDNYDEKVSYTFNFT
-427 DPTATS
+427 PTETS

>member
-23 YKGTFHSKPSPSE
+23 YKGKFHSKLNE
-36 FSDYETTVAVTQG
+36 FSDCETTVAVTQG

-58 ESIIFGNDDFGKCT
+58 ESVIFGNDDFGKCT

-96 GATTKYYFELSDYG
+96 GAATKYYFELSDYL
-110 GKAVIDDEKIYITFK
+110 GKSTIDDEKIYITFK
-125 LFQVNTTKEYRN
+125 YFQVNTTKEYRN
-137 VVFEGTRTSSGGGGG
+137 VVFEGTRTSSGGG
-152 TGGDDKPTITGTE
+152 TGGDDKPTITATE
-165 QFTADVA
+165 QFTADVV
-172 SEFQGGQSGVV
+172 SVFEGGQAGNV
-183 KYPGVVAK
+183 KYPNVVAK
-191 VCEWSDKTHSI
+191 VCEWSDGAQSI
-202 EIAHIDT
+202 EIEHIDT
-209 EKGVMSDV
+209 EKGAMSGV

-297 DPFSVEGGLVGYT
+297 DPFSVNGALAGYT
-310 VTDDGDF
+310 YNDGDQM
-317 TNNVVNTLT
+317 NNNQTTVT
-326 FTETAENVY
+326 FTETAKDVY
-335 TLSFSNV
+335 TLSLTNV
-342 AIPNGIGLN
+342 AIPKGVDLG
-351 TVSFEGVQRTGN
+351 TVSFEGVQRTGS
-363 DSEAKFASKKGVAKT
+363 DSEASFTSKKGKAKT
-378 TAAHPSYTE
+378 TATHPLYTE
-387 VDYTNLEFIVGF
+387 LPYTDFEFVVGF
-399 DADKKVTSCTGKF
+399 DAEKKVTSCTGKF
-412 VIDNWGESVAYTFNY
+412 VVDNWDEAVSYTFSFT
-427 DPTATS
+427 PTETS

-449 LTGAKVTSL
+449 LTGAKVASL

>member
-15 LCVSAQQY
+15 ICVSAQQY
-23 YKGTFHSKPSPSE
+23 YKGTFHSKPTPSE

-58 ESIIFGNDDFGKCT
+58 ERIIFGNDDFGKCT

-96 GATTKYYFELSDYG
+96 GATTKYYFELSDYS

-125 LFQVNTTKEYRN
+125 IFQVNTTKEYRN
-137 VVFEGTRTSSGGGGG
+137 VVFEGTRTSSGGGSG
-152 TGGDDKPTITGTE
+152 GGDDKPAITATE
-165 QFTADVA
+165 QFTADVVSVFEGSQA
-172 SEFQGGQSGVV
+172 GNV
-183 KYPGVVAK
+183 KYPNVVAK
-191 VCEWSDKTHSI
+191 VCEWSDGAHSLEI
-202 EIAHIDT
+202 EHIDT
-209 EKGVMSDV
+209 EKGAMSGV

-238 PEIKTL
+238 PEITDL

-255 AKVEARIDEGG
+255 ANVEARIDEGG

-285 AWFNYQ
+285 AWFNYV

-310 VTDDGDF
+310 FNDGDQM
-317 TNNVVNTLT
+317 NNNKTTLT
-326 FTETAENVY
+326 FTETAKDVY
-335 TLSFSNV
+335 TLSLTNV
-342 AIPNGIGLN
+342 AIPNGVDLG
-351 TVSFEGVQRTGN
+351 TVSFEGVQRTGS
-363 DSEAKFASKKGVAKT
+363 DSEASFASKKGKCKT
-378 TAAHPSYTE
+378 TAAHPLYATL
-387 VDYTNLEFIVGF
+387 DYTDFEFIVGF

-412 VIDNWGESVAYTFNY
+412 VVDNYDEAFSYTFNFT
-427 DPTATS
+427 PTETS

>member
-23 YKGTFHSKPSPSE
+23 YKGKFHSKLNE

-58 ESIIFGNDDFGKCT
+58 ESVIFGNDDFGKCT

-96 GATTKYYFELSDYG
+96 GAATKSSFELSDYS
-110 GKAVIDDEKIYITFK
+110 GKSVIDDEKIYLTFRF
-125 LFQVNTTKEYRN
+125 FQVNTTKEYRN
-137 VVFEGTRTSSGGGGG
+137 VVFEGTRTSSGGGS
-152 TGGDDKPTITGTE
+152 TGGDDKPTITATE

-183 KYPGVVAK
+183 KYPNVVAK
-191 VCEWSDKTHSI
+191 VCEWSDGAQSI

-209 EKGVMSDV
+209 EKGTMSGV

-231 TYTGVVE
+231 TYTGTVE
-238 PEIKTL
+238 PDITDL
-244 PNFYDTYVNLK
+244 PNFYLGYVNLK

-297 DPFSVEGGLVGYT
+297 EPFSVNGALAGYT
-310 VTDDGDF
+310 YNDGDQM
-317 TNNVVNTLT
+317 NNNQTTVT
-326 FTETAENVY
+326 FTETAKDVY
-335 TLSFSNV
+335 TLSLTNV
-342 AIPNGIGLN
+342 AIPKGVDLG
-351 TVSFEGVQRTGN
+351 TVSFEGVQRTGS
-363 DSEAKFASKKGVAKT
+363 DSEASFASKKGKAKT
-378 TAAHPSYTE
+378 TATHPLYTE
-387 VDYTNLEFIVGF
+387 LPYTDFEFIVGF

-412 VIDNWGESVAYTFNY
+412 VVDNYGEKVSYTFNFT
-427 DPTATS
+427 PAETS

>member
-23 YKGTFHSKPSPSE
+23 YKGKFHSKLNE
-36 FSDYETTVAVTQG
+36 FSDCETTVAVTQG

-58 ESIIFGNDDFGKCT
+58 ESVIFGNDDFGKCT
-72 FAGIENYKWAGGGS
+72 FAGIENYKWAGGNS

-96 GATTKYYFELSDYG
+96 GAATKYYFELSDAL
-110 GKAVIDDEKIYITFK
+110 GKATIDDEKIYITFK
-125 LFQVNTTKEYRN
+125 YFQVNTTKEYRN
-137 VVFEGTRTSSGGGGG
+137 VVFEGTRTSSGGGG

-165 QFTADVA
+165 QFTADVV
-172 SEFQGGQSGVV
+172 SVFEGGQAGNV
-183 KYPGVVAK
+183 KYPNVVAK
-191 VCEWSDKTHSI
+191 VCEWSDGAQSI
-202 EIAHIDT
+202 EIEHIDT
-209 EKGVMSDV
+209 EKGTMSGV

-378 TAAHPSYTE
+378 TAAPPSYTE
-387 VDYTNLEFIVGF
+387 VDYTDLEFIVGF

>member
-23 YKGTFHSKPSPSE
+23 YKGKFYSKLNE
-36 FSDYETTVAVTQG
+36 FSDCETTVAVTQG

-58 ESIIFGNDDFGKCT
+58 ESVIFGNDDFGKCT

-96 GATTKYYFELSDYG
+96 GAATKYYFELSDYL
-110 GKAVIDDEKIYITFK
+110 GKSTIDDEKIYITFK
-125 LFQVNTTKEYRN
+125 YFQVNTTKEYRN
-137 VVFEGTRTSSGGGGG
+137 VVFEGTRTSSGGGG
-152 TGGDDKPTITGTE
+152 TGGDDKPTITATE
-165 QFTADVA
+165 QFTADVV
-172 SEFQGGQSGVV
+172 SVFEGGQAGNV
-183 KYPGVVAK
+183 KYPNVVAK
-191 VCEWSDKTHSI
+191 VCEWSDGAQSI
-202 EIAHIDT
+202 EIEHIDT
-209 EKGVMSDV
+209 EKGTMSGV

-387 VDYTNLEFIVGF
+387 VDYTDLEFIVGF

-433 VNTVVAAD
+433 VSTVVAAD

>member
-23 YKGTFHSKPSPSE
+23 YKGTWHSNLGK
-36 FSDYETTVAVTQG
+36 FADYETTVAVTQG
-49 EGGKYTLVF
+49 EGGAYTLVF
-58 ESIIFGNDDFGKCT
+58 ERVIFDNDDLGKVT
-72 FAGIENYKWAGGGS
+72 FSGMSDYKWGGGGS
-86 FTFSNEGGNL
+86 FTFSHEGGNL
-96 GATTKYYFELSDYG
+96 GELTYSYFQMTDAL
-110 GKAVIDDEKIYITFK
+110 GKARLDDEAIYITFDY
-125 LFQVNTTKEYRN
+125 FEYGTSSFRK
-137 VVFEGTRTSSGGGGG
+137 VVFSGTRTSSGEGGG
-152 TGGDDKPTITGTE
+152 TGGDDKPTITATE

-172 SEFQGGQSGVV
+172 SEFQGGKGIV
-183 KYPGVVAK
+183 KYPKAVAK
-191 VCEWSDKTHSI
+191 VCEWTDGAQSI
-202 EIAHIDT
+202 EIEHIDT
-209 EKGVMSDV
+209 EKGTMSGV

-231 TYTGVVE
+231 TYTGTVE

-244 PNFYDTYVNLK
+244 PNFYDAYVNLK

-297 DPFSVEGGLVGYT
+297 DPFSVGGKLVGYT
-310 VTDDGDF
+310 VTADGEF
-317 TNNVVNTLT
+317 SNNVETTLT
-326 FTETAENVY
+326 FTETAKDVY
-335 TLSFSNV
+335 TLSLTNV
-342 AIPNGIGLN
+342 AIPDGVALG
-351 TVSFEGVQRTGN
+351 TVSFEGVQRTGD
-363 DSEAKFASKKGVAKT
+363 DSEAKFASKKGEAKT
-378 TAAHPSYTE
+378 TATHPVYAA
-387 VDYTNLEFIVGF
+387 VDYTYFEFIVGF
-399 DADKKVTSCTGKF
+399 DAEKKVTSCTGEF
-412 VIDNWGESVAYTFNY
+412 VVDNYGESVAYTFNY
-427 DPTATS
+427 DPTVSS

>member
-23 YKGTFHSKPSPSE
+23 YKGKFHSKVND

-58 ESIIFGNDDFGKCT
+58 ESVIFGNDDFGKCT
-72 FAGIENYKWAGGGS
+72 FAGIENYKWAGGNS

-96 GATTKYYFELSDYG
+96 GAATKYYFELSDAL
-110 GKAVIDDEKIYITFK
+110 GKSTIDDEKIYITFK
-125 LFQVNTTKEYRN
+125 YFQVNTTKEYRN
-137 VVFEGTRTSSGGGGG
+137 VVFEGTRTSSGGGS
-152 TGGDDKPTITGTE
+152 TGGDDKPTITSTE

-209 EKGVMSDV
+209 EKGTMSGV

-231 TYTGVVE
+231 TYTGTVE
-238 PEIKTL
+238 PDITDL
-244 PNFYDTYVNLK
+244 PNFYLGYVNLK

-297 DPFSVEGGLVGYT
+297 DPFSVGGKLVGYT
-310 VTDDGDF
+310 VTADGEF
-317 TNNVVNTLT
+317 SNNVETTLT
-326 FTETAENVY
+326 FTETAKDVY
-335 TLSFSNV
+335 TLSLTNV
-342 AIPNGIGLN
+342 AIPKGVDLG
-351 TVSFEGVQRTGN
+351 TVSFEGVQRTGS
-363 DSEAKFASKKGVAKT
+363 DSEASFASKKGKCKT
-378 TAAHPSYTE
+378 TAAHPLYATL
-387 VDYTNLEFIVGF
+387 DYTDFEFIVGF
-399 DADKKVTSCTGKF
+399 DAEKKVTSCTGKF
-412 VIDNWGESVAYTFNY
+412 VVDNWDEAVSYTFNFT
-427 DPTATS
+427 PTETS

>member
-23 YKGTFHSKPSPSE
+23 YKGKFHSKLNE

-58 ESIIFGNDDFGKCT
+58 ESVIFGNDDFGKCT
-72 FAGIENYKWAGGGS
+72 FAGIENYKWAGNGN

-96 GATTKYYFELSDYG
+96 GAATKYYFELSDNL
-110 GKAVIDDEKIYITFK
+110 GKATIDDEKIYLTFRY
-125 LFQVNTTKEYRN
+125 FQVNTTKEYMN
-137 VVFEGTRTSSGGGGG
+137 VVFEGTRTSSGGGS
-152 TGGDDKPTITGTE
+152 TGGDDKPTITATE

-183 KYPGVVAK
+183 KYPNVVAK
-191 VCEWSDKTHSI
+191 VCEWSDGAQSI
-202 EIAHIDT
+202 EIEHIDT
-209 EKGVMSDV
+209 EKGTMSGV

-231 TYTGVVE
+231 TYTGTVE

-285 AWFNYQ
+285 AWFNYV

-297 DPFSVEGGLVGYT
+297 EPFSVNGALVGYT
-310 VTDDGDF
+310 YNDGDQM
-317 TNNVVNTLT
+317 NNKQTTVT
-326 FTETAENVY
+326 FTETAKDVY
-335 TLSFSNV
+335 TLSLTNV
-342 AIPNGIGLN
+342 AIPKGVDLG
-351 TVSFEGVQRTGN
+351 TVSFEGVQRTGS
-363 DSEAKFASKKGVAKT
+363 DSEASFASKKGKCKT
-378 TAAHPSYTE
+378 TAAHPLYATL
-387 VDYTNLEFIVGF
+387 DYTDFEFIVGF

-412 VIDNWGESVAYTFNY
+412 VVDNYDEAVSYTFNFT
-427 DPTATS
+427 PTETS

>member
-23 YKGTFHSKPSPSE
+23 YKGKFYSKLNE
-36 FSDYETTVAVTQG
+36 FSDCETTVAVTQG

-58 ESIIFGNDDFGKCT
+58 ESVIFGNDDFGKCT

-96 GATTKYYFELSDYG
+96 GAATKYYFELSDYL
-110 GKAVIDDEKIYITFK
+110 GKSTIDDEKIYITFK
-125 LFQVNTTKEYRN
+125 YFQVNTTKEYRN
-137 VVFEGTRTSSGGGGG
+137 VVFEGTRTSSGGG
-152 TGGDDKPTITGTE
+152 TGGDDKPTITATE
-165 QFTADVA
+165 QFTADVV
-172 SEFQGGQSGVV
+172 SVFEGGQAGNV
-183 KYPGVVAK
+183 KYPNVVAK
-191 VCEWSDKTHSI
+191 VCEWSDGAQSI
-202 EIAHIDT
+202 EIEHIDT
-209 EKGVMSDV
+209 EKGAMSGV

-297 DPFSVEGGLVGYT
+297 DPFSVNGTLVGYT
-310 VTDDGDF
+310 YNDGEQM
-317 TNNVVNTLT
+317 NNKQTTVT
-326 FTETAENVY
+326 FTETAKDVY
-335 TLSFSNV
+335 TLSLTNV
-342 AIPNGIGLN
+342 AIPKGVDLG
-351 TVSFEGVQRTGN
+351 TVSFEGVQRTGS
-363 DSEAKFASKKGVAKT
+363 DSEASFASKKGNCKT
-378 TAAHPSYTE
+378 TAAHPLYT
-387 VDYTNLEFIVGF
+387 DLPYTDFEFIVGF
-399 DADKKVTSCTGKF
+399 DAEKKVTSCTGKF
-412 VIDNWGESVAYTFNY
+412 VVDNWDEAVSYTFSFT
-427 DPTATS
+427 PTETS

>member
-1 MKKIFTLLVLLMTT
+1 MTT

-23 YKGTFHSKPSPSE
+23 YKGKFHSKLNE
-36 FSDYETTVAVTQG
+36 FSDCETTVAVTQG

-58 ESIIFGNDDFGKCT
+58 ESVIFGNDDFGKCT
-72 FAGIENYKWAGGGS
+72 FAGIENYKWAGGNS

-96 GATTKYYFELSDYG
+96 GAATKYYFELSD
-110 GKAVIDDEKIYITFK
+110 A
-125 LFQVNTTKEYRN
+125 LQVNTTKEYRN
-137 VVFEGTRTSSGGGGG
+137 VVFEGTRTSSGGG

-165 QFTADVA
+165 QFTADVV
-172 SEFQGGQSGVV
+172 SVFEGGQAGNV
-183 KYPGVVAK
+183 KYPNVVAK
-191 VCEWSDKTHSI
+191 VCEWSDGAQSI
-202 EIAHIDT
+202 EIEHIDT
-209 EKGVMSDV
+209 EKGAMSGV

-255 AKVEARIDEGG
+255 ANVEARIDEGG

-297 DPFSVEGGLVGYT
+297 DPFSVNGTLVGYT
-310 VTDDGDF
+310 YDDGDQM
-317 TNNVVNTLT
+317 NNSQTTVT
-326 FTETAENVY
+326 FTETAKDVY
-335 TLSFSNV
+335 TLSLTNV
-342 AIPNGIGLN
+342 AIPKGVDLG
-351 TVSFEGVQRTGN
+351 TVSFEGVQRTGS
-363 DSEAKFASKKGVAKT
+363 DSEASFASKKGKCKT
-378 TAAHPSYTE
+378 TAAHPLYATL
-387 VDYTNLEFIVGF
+387 DYTDFEFIVGF
-399 DADKKVTSCTGKF
+399 DAEKKVTSCTGKF
-412 VIDNWGESVAYTFNY
+412 VVDNWDEAVSYTFNFT
-427 DPTATS
+427 PTETS

>member
-1 MKKIFTLLVLLMTT
+1 MTT

-23 YKGTFHSKPSPSE
+23 YKGKFHSKLNE
-36 FSDYETTVAVTQG
+36 FSDCETTVAVTQG

-58 ESIIFGNDDFGKCT
+58 ESVIFGNDDFGKCT

-96 GATTKYYFELSDYG
+96 GAATKYYFELSDYL
-110 GKAVIDDEKIYITFK
+110 GKSTIDDEKIYITFK
-125 LFQVNTTKEYRN
+125 YFQVNTTKEYRN
-137 VVFEGTRTSSGGGGG
+137 VVFEGTRTSSGGG
-152 TGGDDKPTITGTE
+152 TGGDDKPTITATE
-165 QFTADVA
+165 QFTADVV
-172 SEFQGGQSGVV
+172 SVFEGGQAGNV
-183 KYPGVVAK
+183 KFPNVVAK
-191 VCEWSDKTHSI
+191 VCEWSDGAQSI
-202 EIAHIDT
+202 EIEHIDT
-209 EKGVMSDV
+209 EKGAMSGV

-297 DPFSVEGGLVGYT
+297 DPFSVGGKLVGYT
-310 VTDDGDF
+310 VTADGEF
-317 TNNVVNTLT
+317 SNNVETTLT
-326 FTETAENVY
+326 FTETAKDVY
-335 TLSFSNV
+335 TLSLTNV
-342 AIPNGIGLN
+342 AIPKGVDLG
-351 TVSFEGVQRTGN
+351 TVSFEGVQRTGS
-363 DSEAKFASKKGVAKT
+363 DSEASFTSKKGKAKT
-378 TAAHPSYTE
+378 TATHPLYTE
-387 VDYTNLEFIVGF
+387 LPYTDFEFIVGF
-399 DADKKVTSCTGKF
+399 DAEKKVTSCTGKF
-412 VIDNWGESVAYTFNY
+412 VVDNYDEAVSYTFSFT
-427 DPTATS
+427 PTETS

>member
-23 YKGTFHSKPSPSE
+23 YKGKFHSKLNE

-58 ESIIFGNDDFGKCT
+58 ESVIFGNDDFGKCT

-96 GATTKYYFELSDYG
+96 GAATKYYFELSDYL
-110 GKAVIDDEKIYITFK
+110 GKSTIDDEKIYITFK
-125 LFQVNTTKEYRN
+125 YFQVNTTKEYRN
-137 VVFEGTRTSSGGGGG
+137 VVFEGTRTSSGGGS
-152 TGGDDKPTITGTE
+152 TGGDDKPTITATE
-165 QFTADVA
+165 QFTADVV
-172 SEFQGGQSGVV
+172 SVFEGGQAGNV
-183 KYPGVVAK
+183 KYPNVVAK
-191 VCEWSDKTHSI
+191 VCEWSDGAQSI
-202 EIAHIDT
+202 EIEHIDT
-209 EKGVMSDV
+209 EKGAMSGV

-224 KTVDGEV
+224 KTVNGEV

-297 DPFSVEGGLVGYT
+297 DPFSVNGALAGYT
-310 VTDDGDF
+310 FNDGDQM
-317 TNNVVNTLT
+317 NNNQTTLT
-326 FTETAENVY
+326 FTETAKDVY
-335 TLSFSNV
+335 TLSLTNV
-342 AIPNGIGLN
+342 AIPKGVDLG
-351 TVSFEGVQRTGN
+351 TVSFEGVQRTGS
-363 DSEAKFASKKGVAKT
+363 DSEASFASKKGKCKT
-378 TAAHPSYTE
+378 TAAYPLYATL
-387 VDYTNLEFIVGF
+387 DYTDFEFIVGF

-412 VIDNWGESVAYTFNY
+412 VVDNYDEAVSYTFNFT
-427 DPTATS
+427 PTETS

>member
-23 YKGTFHSKPSPSE
+23 YKGKFYSKLNE

-58 ESIIFGNDDFGKCT
+58 ENVIFGNDDFGKCT

-96 GATTKYYFELSDYG
+96 GAATKYYFELSDYL
-110 GKAVIDDEKIYITFK
+110 GKSTIDDEKIYITFK
-125 LFQVNTTKEYRN
+125 YFQVNTTKEYRN
-137 VVFEGTRTSSGGGGG
+137 VVFEGTRTSSGGGG
-152 TGGDDKPTITGTE
+152 TGGDDKPTITATE

-183 KYPGVVAK
+183 KYPNVLAK
-191 VCEWSDKTHSI
+191 VCEWSDGAHSLEI
-202 EIAHIDT
+202 EHIDT
-209 EKGVMSDV
+209 EKGAMSGV

-231 TYTGVVE
+231 TYTGTVE
-238 PEIKTL
+238 PEIETL
-244 PNFYDTYVNLK
+244 PNFYDAYVNLK

-285 AWFNYQ
+285 AWFNYV

-297 DPFSVEGGLVGYT
+297 EPFSVNGALAGYT
-310 VTDDGDF
+310 YNDGDQM
-317 TNNVVNTLT
+317 NNNQTTVT
-326 FTETAENVY
+326 FTETAKDVY
-335 TLSFSNV
+335 TLSLTNV
-342 AIPNGIGLN
+342 AIPKGVDLG
-351 TVSFEGVQRTGN
+351 TVSFEGVQRTGS
-363 DSEAKFASKKGVAKT
+363 DSEASFTSKKGKAKT
-378 TAAHPSYTE
+378 TATHPLYTE
-387 VDYTNLEFIVGF
+387 LPYTDFEFVVGF
-399 DADKKVTSCTGKF
+399 DAEKKVTSCTGKF
-412 VIDNWGESVAYTFNY
+412 VVDNWDEAVSYTFSFT
-427 DPTATS
+427 PTETS

>member
-23 YKGTFHSKPSPSE
+23 YKGTWHSNLGK
-36 FSDYETTVAVTQG
+36 FADYETTVAVTQG
-49 EGGKYTLVF
+49 EGGAYTLVF
-58 ESIIFGNDDFGKCT
+58 ERVIFDNDDLGKVT
-72 FAGIENYKWAGGGS
+72 FSGMSDYKWGGGGS
-86 FTFSNEGGNL
+86 FTFSHEGGNL
-96 GATTKYYFELSDYG
+96 GELTYSYFQMTDAL
-110 GKAVIDDEKIYITFK
+110 GKARLDDEAIYITFDY
-125 LFQVNTTKEYRN
+125 FEYGTSSFRK
-137 VVFEGTRTSSGGGGG
+137 VVFSGTRTSSGGGS
-152 TGGDDKPTITGTE
+152 TGGDDKPTITSTE

-209 EKGVMSDV
+209 EKGAMSDV

-297 DPFSVEGGLVGYT
+297 DPFSVGGKLVGYT
-310 VTDDGDF
+310 VTADGEF
-317 TNNVVNTLT
+317 SNNVETTLT
-326 FTETAENVY
+326 FTETAKDVY
-335 TLSFSNV
+335 TLSLTNV
-342 AIPNGIGLN
+342 AIPDGVALG
-351 TVSFEGVQRTGN
+351 TVSFEGVQRTGD
-363 DSEAKFASKKGVAKT
+363 DSEAKFASKKGEAKT
-378 TAAHPSYTE
+378 TATHPVYAA
-387 VDYTNLEFIVGF
+387 VDYTYFEFIVGF
-399 DADKKVTSCTGKF
+399 DAEKKVTSCTGEF
-412 VIDNWGESVAYTFNY
+412 VVDNYGESVAYTFNY
-427 DPTATS
+427 DPTVSS

>member
-23 YKGTFHSKPSPSE
+23 YKGKFHSKVGD
-36 FSDYETTVAVTQG
+36 FNDYETTVAVTQG

-58 ESIIFGNDDFGKCT
+58 ERVIFGNDDFGKCT

-96 GATTKYYFELSDYG
+96 GAATKYYFELSDAL
-110 GKAVIDDEKIYITFK
+110 GKSVIDDEKIYITFK
-125 LFQVNTTKEYRN
+125 YFQVNTTKEYRN
-137 VVFEGTRTSSGGGGG
+137 VVFEGTRTSSGGGS
-152 TGGDDKPTITGTE
+152 TGGDDKPTITATE
-165 QFTADVA
+165 QFTADVV
-172 SEFQGGQSGVV
+172 SVFEGGQAGNV
-183 KYPGVVAK
+183 KYPNVVAK
-191 VCEWSDKTHSI
+191 VCEWSDGAQSI
-202 EIAHIDT
+202 EIEHIDT
-209 EKGVMSDV
+209 EKGTMSGV

-231 TYTGVVE
+231 TYTGTVE
-238 PEIKTL
+238 PEIETL
-244 PNFYDTYVNLK
+244 PNFYDAYVNLK

-285 AWFNYQ
+285 AWFNYV
-291 EPFVPA
+291 EPFVPS
-297 DPFSVEGGLVGYT
+297 DPFSVDGTLVGYT
-310 VTDDGDF
+310 FNDGDQM
-317 TNNVVNTLT
+317 NNKQTTLT
-326 FTETAENVY
+326 FTETAKDVY
-335 TLSFSNV
+335 TLSLTNV
-342 AIPNGIGLN
+342 AIPKGVDLG
-351 TVSFEGVQRTGN
+351 TVSFEGVQRTGS
-363 DSEAKFASKKGVAKT
+363 DSEASFASKKGNCKT
-378 TAAHPSYTE
+378 TAAPPLYTE
-387 VDYTNLEFIVGF
+387 LPYTDFEFVVGF
-399 DADKKVTSCTGKF
+399 DAEKKVTSCTGKF
-412 VIDNWGESVAYTFNY
+412 VVDNYDEAVSYTFSFT
-427 DPTATS
+427 PTETS